1 MELIEALWKYDV
13 EVEVSSSEFQE
24 VETLQS
30 GSTSATPP
38 DEPHPPGGSSSLTPQ
53 STNPLGDGVPRN
65 ISTVS
70 ASEEVVPKT
79 VMFTL
84 IQK

>member
-24 VETLQS
+24 VETLRS
-30 GSTSATPP
+30 GSSSATPP
-38 DEPHPPGGSSSLTPQ
+38 DEPHAPGGSSSLTPQ
-53 STNPLGDGVPRN
+53 RANPSGDAVPRN

-70 ASEEVVPKT
+70 VSEEIIPKT
-79 VMFTL
+79 VML
-84 IQK
+84 R